1 MPKAQVLILTG
12 SKNDIVEFKPT
23 AELLDQFQIPYQMR
37 VSSAHRNPD
46 RTRRLAKQA
55 EKRGIKVIIA
65 AAGMAAHLAG
75 VVASLTTLP
84 VIGVPLG
91 NSYFKGTDSF
101 LATLQ
106 MPAGTPV
113 ATVAVGSQ
121 GAKNAAI
128 LAAQILALSDEKLKK
143 RLRHFKA
150 ELAKQ

>member
-1 MPKAQVLILTG
+1 
-12 SKNDIVEFKPT
+12 
-23 AELLDQFQIPYQMR
+23 
-37 VSSAHRNPD
+37 
-46 RTRRLAKQA
+46 
-55 EKRGIKVIIA
+55 
-65 AAGMAAHLAG
+65 
-75 VVASLTTLP
+75 
-84 VIGVPLG
+84 
-91 NSYFKGTDSF
+91 
-101 LATLQ
+101 

>member
-1 MPKAQVLILTG
+1 MPKPKVLILTG

-143 RLRHFKA
+143 RLKRYKA
-150 ELAKQ
+150 ELVKK

>member
-1 MPKAQVLILTG
+1 VPKAQVLILTG

>member
-1 MPKAQVLILTG
+1 MLRPKVLILTG
-12 SKNDIVEFKPT
+12 SKNDL
-23 AELLDQFQIPYQMR
+23 ELLRATEEILRQFKIPYEIT

-46 RTRRLAKQA
+46 RTRKLATQA
-55 EKRGIKVIIA
+55 ERRGIRVIIA

-84 VIGVPLG
+84 VIGIPLPG
-91 NSYFKGTDSF
+91 SHFRGIDSF

-113 ATVAVGSQ
+113 ATVAVGSH

-128 LAAQILALSDEKLKK
+128 LAAQILALSDDKLKK
-143 RLRHFKA
+143 RLKKYKA
-150 ELAKQ
+150 ELARK

>member
-91 NSYFKGTDSF
+91 NSFFKGTDSF

>member
-1 MPKAQVLILTG
+1 MPKPKVLILTG

-75 VVASLTTLP
+75 VVASLTPLP

>member
-1 MPKAQVLILTG
+1 VPKAQVLILTG

-101 LATLQ
+101 
-106 MPAGTPV
+106 
-113 ATVAVGSQ
+113 
-121 GAKNAAI
+121 
-128 LAAQILALSDEKLKK
+128 
-143 RLRHFKA
+143 
-150 ELAKQ
+150 

>member
-1 MPKAQVLILTG
+1 MPKAKVLILTG
-12 SKNDIVEFKPT
+12 SKNDLEILNATED
-23 AELLDQFQIPYQMR
+23 LLKQFGIPYQLI

-46 RTRRLAKQA
+46 RTRRLTTQA

-84 VIGVPLG
+84 VIGIPLPG
-91 NSYFKGTDSF
+91 SYFRGFDSF
-101 LATLQ
+101 LSTLQ

-113 ATVAVGSQ
+113 ATVAVGPQ
-121 GAKNAAI
+121 GARNAAI

-143 RLRHFKA
+143 RLKRYKA
-150 ELAKQ
+150 ELAKK